1 MTKHE
6 PVRSVLK
13 SAVTSFLPPG
23 EALQYYVYGSGPL
36 GCLFILLIFG
46 SLILA
51 TLVTL
56 FLFGFGHARIA
67 RVVTFWIL
75 FVVFSSIFVR
85 PLLLVKVLA
94 LTDRRLLVL
103 NMKDKLFRRFR
114 PVAIAVKEYPS
125 RAWPTAKLS
134 LQFVRRFI
142 LTLKGT
148 DGTFKLQLSAGD
160 PENIEAA
167 KNLVA
172 QLTGSD
178 RDSVR

>member
-1 MTKHE
+1 M
-6 PVRSVLK
+6 PS
-13 SAVTSFLPPG
+13 G
-23 EALQYYVYGSGPL
+23 EALQYYVYGTRPW

-46 SLILA
+46 TIILA

-56 FLFGFGHARIA
+56 FLFGIGYAPIA
-67 RVVTFWIL
+67 RFVTFWIL
-75 FVVFSSIFVR
+75 FAVFGTIFLR
-85 PLLLVKVLA
+85 PFLLFKVLA

-103 NMKDKLFRRFR
+103 NMKDKPFRRFR

-148 DGTFKLQLSAGD
+148 DGTFKLQLYAGD